1 MKFESVT
8 MVRIYLT
15 EADHKVWKLIEKLH
29 DQERLRGLTVFRGI
43 IGFGRSGRIHTYR
56 IVDMSSD
63 LPLVMEF
70 FDSPAR
76 VDEIVQHLETTV
88 EPGHLVTWSAQ
99 VNSE

>member
-1 MKFESVT
+1 MKFEPIT

-29 DQERLRGLTVFRGI
+29 DEEQLRGLTVFRGI

-56 IVDMSSD
+56 IVDTSSD

-76 VDEIVQHLETTV
+76 VDEVLQHLETAV